1 MATCLWHSQGRGD
14 LSPKPLHC
22 NLSGNALSQ
31 TNTISTWRPTDG
43 GWELLRWWQMRRRM
57 TDRQLWTCS
66 SLRGCDVKAR
76 GPGDVRKWWCRI
88 IGKSCSK
95 WKSRSRNITLRTD
108 EAWMGFPLGLPAEFQ
123 EASYSEISSE
133 VSSEVY
139 PAPKKMTP
147 NSGQLPCRIKWSMK
161 DSEIILSKLFQLQ
174 VKKSNI
180 SKRTY

>member
-1 MATCLWHSQGRGD
+1 MLCHKWI
-14 LSPKPLHC
+14 LSAHDAQQMEAESC
-22 NLSGNALSQ
+22 CTDARWDGAGQ
-31 TNTISTWRPTDG
+31 TA
-43 GWELLRWWQMRRRM
+43 
-57 TDRQLWTCS
+57 QLWTCS
-66 SLRGCDVKAR
+66 SIRGCDVKAR
-76 GPGDVRKWWCRI
+76 GPGDVRQWWCRI
-88 IGKSCSK
+88 IGKSCSQ

-108 EAWMGFPLGLPAEFQ
+108 EAWMGVPLGLPAELQ

-147 NSGQLPCRIKWSMK
+147 HSGQLPCRIKWSMK

>member
-1 MATCLWHSQGRGD
+1 MTCLQ
-14 LSPKPLHC
+14 SPYIVTFLEMLCHKWILPAYEAQQMEAESCHLH
-22 NLSGNALSQ
+22 
-31 TNTISTWRPTDG
+31 
-43 GWELLRWWQMRRRM
+43 WWQMRRRM
-57 TDRQLWTCS
+57 TNRQLWTCS
-66 SLRGCDVKAR
+66 SIRGCDVKAR